1 MGGKGSKGTGQ
12 LFLATFSWKTFVY
25 LTLLVLHDAARGF
38 VSCLDLGF
46 CPRPPLPLPL
56 PPLSCTDCSRE
67 LRVCRLPFVQMICC
81 ISVT

>member
-38 VSCLDLGF
+38 VSCLDLGS
-46 CPRPPLPLPL
+46 CALPSATAPFKLH
-56 PPLSCTDCSRE
+56 
-67 LRVCRLPFVQMICC
+67 RLQ
-81 ISVT
+81 S